1 MYKLDKG
8 LESALKNVK
17 YFLLDLDGT
26 LYLEGKPIGDMV
38 NTLEYI
44 RKTGR
49 KLVYLTNNSS
59 KGTETYVERLTNIG
73 FYKEGD
79 LVYSSGTASAEYLN
93 RYYPGK
99 KVYVL
104 GTDSFKAQLKL
115 NGVNLTEGLD
125 ADVALL
131 GYDTELT
138 YKKLCDFVRNVHRG
152 ATYIATHP
160 DNNCPAEEVYIPD
173 AGSYIKMIETS
184 NGFTPELIIGKPN
197 SVMGE
202 NLKIRFNESCDN
214 AFMMVGD
221 RLYTDIKFGLNCGFY
236 STLVLSGETT
246 LEMQRSSGVEPSFI
260 LQSFN
265 DIVNYL

>member
-1 MYKLDKG
+1 MKL
-8 LESALKNVK
+8 
-17 YFLLDLDGT
+17 T
-26 LYLEGKPIGDMV
+26 PIG
-38 NTLEYI
+38 Y
-44 RKTGR
+44 
-49 KLVYLTNNSS
+49 NN
-59 KGTETYVERLTNIG
+59 KNQNIG

-221 RLYTDIKFGLNCGFY
+221 RLYTDIASGNNAGVTTVC
-236 STLVLSGETT
+236 VLSGEVS
-246 LEMQRSSGVEPSFI
+246 LPEVEKSNGVEKPTFVLNSVADM
-260 LQSFN
+260 L
-265 DIVNYL
+265 V